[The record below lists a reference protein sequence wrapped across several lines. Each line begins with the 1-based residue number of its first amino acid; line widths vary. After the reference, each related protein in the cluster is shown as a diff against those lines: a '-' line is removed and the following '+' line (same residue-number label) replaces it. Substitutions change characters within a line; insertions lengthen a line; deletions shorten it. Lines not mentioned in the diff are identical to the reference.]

1 MSIETFKDVEQF
13 EQIFE
18 ALSTEEFNRL
28 RSNFGHLQAFEVI
41 PKLFEDSTH
50 YIFKLFFSDTP
61 VPLICKLCFPKEHQE
76 YLSNKSEASLST
88 TMTFW
93 SRIRQLF
100 GFDACLSLKSAHI
113 HYQWMEEHA
122 SFHIA
127 KLYGVAVSTKP
138 VECGFLLQE
147 FIEGVNCH
155 RSSSSKERTK
165 ELAAHLMQMHQH
177 HFESFGLLAKVIHEH
192 SKINVSDK
200 HKLKADSTELWWAKI
215 TQVIETIPAG
225 KIPHSDKK
233 LALKTI
239 EALKVKRLDFV
250 PQLVD
255 FRWDQVRSGL
265 PALDALRSSI
275 GKSYLL
281 DLDALVVAPLEF
293 EWVMLELVLS
303 KKDLDYLTTYF
314 HHGLKR
320 PLIHDH
326 RLVYRL
332 VLFSMNLLGE
342 MSWETFKSQPQFLN

>member
-18 ALSTEEFNRL
+18 ALSAEELNRL

-50 YIFKLFFSDTP
+50 HIFKLFFSDTP

-76 YLSNKSEASLST
+76 GLSNKSEDSLSS

-93 SRIRQLF
+93 SRIYQLF
-100 GFDACLSLKSAHI
+100 GFDACQSLKSAQT
-113 HYQWMEEHA
+113 HYQWMGKHA

-155 RSSSSKERTK
+155 RSSSSKERSK
-165 ELAAHLMQMHQH
+165 ELAAHLMKMHQH
-177 HFESFGLLAKVIHEH
+177 HFESFGGLSKVIQEH
-192 SKINVSDK
+192 SEIEDADK
-200 HKLKADSTELWWAKI
+200 HKLKAGSTELWWAKI
-215 TQVIETIPAG
+215 IQVIETIPAG
-225 KIPHSDKK
+225 KIPDSDKK
-233 LALKTI
+233 LALTTI
-239 EALKVKRLDFV
+239 ETLKSDRLDFV

-265 PALDALRSSI
+265 PTLDALRSDI

-303 KKDLDYLTTYF
+303 KEDLEHLTTYF

-320 PLIHDH
+320 PLIHDY

-342 MSWETFKSQPQFLN
+342 MPWETFRSQPKFLN